1 MKRSRP
7 SRPYVS
13 IPKLRIKAA
22 KKQHDD
28 EETQHNVVED
38 TLKSD
43 DVLEETS
50 ESDDVAEDALERDDV
65 AEEASERDDV
75 AENTSER
82 SSERQ
87 NEVCMNAELSRISLN
102 GYEN

>member
-50 ESDDVAEDALERDDV
+50 ES
-65 AEEASERDDV
+65 S
-75 AENTSER
+75 
-82 SSERQ
+82 RQ
-87 NEVCMNAELSRISLN
+87 NEV
-102 GYEN
+102 